1 MLPLTDFSGKNSLT
15 CRDQAGQSQGD
26 AVCTEQ
32 DWRGWRH
39 DRECQ
44 QPPNTAPCPQRPP
57 ARSTVHTP
65 FCQPIFH
72 THPALSFGFSRC
84 LEGPRGAGG
93 SPSAPSPKAA
103 CGVGLHRL
111 STKECGSGWG
121 RRRLQTGEL
130 RARSRAGWGKPQQP
144 RAVCEAAGHGGSLRD
159 VPVVEDRLSPQPPPR
174 AVAGAAAALP
184 QRRPGRSRCN
194 HGLINALGN
203 FTVCSW
209 HCSS

>member
-1 MLPLTDFSGKNSLT
+1 MHRAGLEGLETRQGVPAASKHCSVSPETPGTEHSAHTFLPAHFSHSP
-15 CRDQAGQSQGD
+15 R
-26 AVCTEQ
+26 TEL
-32 DWRGWRH
+32 WLFPLPGRTR
-39 DRECQ
+39 RSRRVS
-44 QPPNTAPCPQRPP
+44 QRPLP
-57 ARSTVHTP
+57 KSSVWGWVTQTQHKGMRLRLGQEEASN
-65 FCQPIFH
+65 
-72 THPALSFGFSRC
+72 
-84 LEGPRGAGG
+84 GAG
-93 SPSAPSPKAA
+93 A
-103 CGVGLHRL
+103 
-111 STKECGSGWG
+111 
-121 RRRLQTGEL
+121 GEL

-184 QRRPGRSRCN
+184 QRRPGHSRCN